1 MQLTFVIMGGLGLA
15 VSVLTLRG
23 SEGDPSLLA
32 VNPDTDISYC
42 VAGSEMKSASQNN
55 VGPGV
60 IATIR
65 LLLFKLTQ
73 ISNSGRGGARIRYC
87 LPLNTRGLEDTDP
100 DTLILILDVTS
111 ELSDVD
117 SVTEE
122 LGSKNV
128 GI

>member
-1 MQLTFVIMGGLGLA
+1 MA

-23 SEGDPSLLA
+23 SEGEPSLLA
-32 VNPDTDISYC
+32 VNPDTDNSYC
-42 VAGSEMKSASQNN
+42 VAGSEMENIKVSSDVSGAL
-55 VGPGV
+55 GV
-60 IATIR
+60 ISTTIR

-87 LPLNTRGLEDTDP
+87 LPLNTRGLEDSDP
-100 DTLILILDVTS
+100 DIRILIPDVSLTS

-117 SVTEE
+117 PVAEK

>member
-1 MQLTFVIMGGLGLA
+1 MA

-23 SEGDPSLLA
+23 SEGEPSLLA
-32 VNPDTDISYC
+32 VNPDTDNSYC
-42 VAGSEMKSASQNN
+42 VAGSEMENIIVSSDVSVNKSNA
-55 VGPGV
+55 GALGV
-60 IATIR
+60 ISTTIR

-73 ISNSGRGGARIRYC
+73 ISNSGLCGARIRYC
-87 LPLNTRGLEDTDP
+87 LPLNTRGLEDSDP
-100 DTLILILDVTS
+100 DIRILIPDVSLTS

-117 SVTEE
+117 PVAEK

>member
-1 MQLTFVIMGGLGLA
+1 MA

-65 LLLFKLTQ
+65 LSLFKLTQ
-73 ISNSGRGGARIRYC
+73 ISNSGLGGARIRYC
-87 LPLNTRGLEDTDP
+87 LPLNTRGLEDGDP
-100 DTLILILDVTS
+100 DIRVLMIPDVSLTP

-117 SVTEE
+117 PVAEK

>member
-1 MQLTFVIMGGLGLA
+1 MA

-23 SEGDPSLLA
+23 SEGEPSLLA
-32 VNPDTDISYC
+32 VNPDTDNSYC
-42 VAGSEMKSASQNN
+42 VAGSEMENIKVSSDVSGAL
-55 VGPGV
+55 GV
-60 IATIR
+60 ISTTIR

-73 ISNSGRGGARIRYC
+73 ISNSGLCGARIRYC
-87 LPLNTRGLEDTDP
+87 LPLNTRGLEDSDP
-100 DTLILILDVTS
+100 DIRILIPDVSLTS

-117 SVTEE
+117 PVAEK